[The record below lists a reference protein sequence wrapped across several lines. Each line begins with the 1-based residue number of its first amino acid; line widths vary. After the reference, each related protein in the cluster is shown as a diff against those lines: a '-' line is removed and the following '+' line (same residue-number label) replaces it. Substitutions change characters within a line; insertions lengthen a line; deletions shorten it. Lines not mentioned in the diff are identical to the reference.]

1 MKFELYSSKVRSSS
15 SIQRYRMVV
24 KSVVKAVG
32 FEKVVIVLEK
42 LIQCIIKGAYLVRHN
57 EKPSS
62 LIR

>member
-1 MKFELYSSKVRSSS
+1 
-15 SIQRYRMVV
+15 MVV